1 MNPVDYAR
9 FAERSYSDAPTVGQ
23 ADSASR
29 MHVYGDVHVFRGTDD
44 VASWVHDFD
53 VALVDI
59 PGLGKLHAG
68 FWSAWQAIRDECL
81 ALPVPSAIAGHSLGA
96 ALAILCAAEWALR
109 GHVVPVYAFEAP
121 RLCADDTLAHVFR
134 DFAIP
139 FYGTRN
145 GLDLVTQV
153 PPELSCPRVL
163 TCIGKPSMPFDN
175 LTDHG
180 IARVVEALE
189 ERHVAE

>member
-1 MNPVDYAR
+1 VNSVDYAR
-9 FAERSYSDAPTVGQ
+9 LAARSYSDEPTVGQ

-29 MHVYGDVHVFRGTDD
+29 MHVYGDVHVFRGSDD
-44 VASWVHDFD
+44 LASWVHDFD
-53 VALVDI
+53 VALVDV

-68 FWSAWQAIRDECL
+68 FWAAWQAIRSECL
-81 ALPVPSAIAGHSLGA
+81 ALPAPSAIAGHSLGG
-96 ALAILCAAEWALR
+96 ALAIIAAEWALL
-109 GHVVPVYAFEAP
+109 GHVVPVYAFEPP
-121 RLCADDTLAHVFR
+121 RVAGDDTLTHVYR

-145 GLDLVTQV
+145 GNDLVTQV

-175 LTDHG
+175 LSDHS
-180 IARVVEALE
+180 IERVIEALK
-189 ERHVAE
+189 

>member
-1 MNPVDYAR
+1 MNPVDYALLAQR
-9 FAERSYSDAPTVGQ
+9 AYTDAPTVGQ

-29 MHVYGDVHVFRGTDD
+29 MHVYGDVHCFRGTDD
-44 VASWVHDFD
+44 FDSLLHDLD
-53 VALVDI
+53 VVLVDV

-81 ALPVPSAIAGHSLGA
+81 ALAAPSAITGHSLGG
-96 ALAILCAAEWALR
+96 ALAILCAAEWSLR
-109 GHVVPVYAFEAP
+109 GHVVPVYAFEPP
-121 RLCADDTLAHVFR
+121 RLCGDDTLARVFR

-145 GLDLVTQV
+145 GLDIVTQV
-153 PPELSCPRVL
+153 PPLLSHPRVL
-163 TCIGKPSMPFDN
+163 TRIGTPSFSLDN

-180 IARVVEALE
+180 IERVIAALGG
-189 ERHVAE
+189 